1 MFVFLHADVLIRLC
15 ADQDDWERF
24 VRAMLWWPD
33 AILRILPFEPSRKQC
48 SEPRIVLIP
57 PECKGDYCQ
66 EELVICCTHFGFVE
80 KITLR
85 AYFALLQMRIG
96 QEALVGAS
104 QLTTGLH
111 SN

>member
-15 ADQDDWERF
+15 ADQDDWGRF

-33 AILRILPFEPSRKQC
+33 AILRTLPFEPRKQC

-85 AYFALLQMRIG
+85 AYFALLQMRIDQEQMALTG
-96 QEALVGAS
+96 Q
-104 QLTTGLH
+104 
-111 SN
+111 